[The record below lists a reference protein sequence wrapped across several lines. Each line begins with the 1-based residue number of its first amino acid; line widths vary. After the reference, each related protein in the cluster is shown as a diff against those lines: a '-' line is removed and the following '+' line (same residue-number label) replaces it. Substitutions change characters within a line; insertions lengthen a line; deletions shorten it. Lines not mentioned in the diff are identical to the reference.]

1 MLHSGEPVLSFRPHP
16 NHLSIAPLTEKG
28 GRVFGVL
35 LDGPPP
41 VPDEWL
47 MRMAKTAGP
56 MIEMIW
62 RREQVSPHPS
72 LWVLLLL
79 PVGASCLCSPSLL
92 ARAARHRH
100 QGGTG
105 VGAGLREHACAPHAL
120 ELTDRP
126 TRRADPIRSDDSC
139 SASGLSAP
147 QTFAPHAATL
157 EQQDAEPIEHM
168 AKHPL
173 GKRRS
178 SAGQPGGGARR
189 GSVSTRD
196 SSGGPERLSKR
207 DSVKGAHAV
216 TGGGGGGAGRCAP
229 SPPLAP

>member
-79 PVGASCLCSPSLL
+79 PVGAYAPPPSSREQL
-92 ARAARHRH
+92 ATVIKVAQAWV
-100 QGGTG
+100 QDYANTP
-105 VGAGLREHACAPHAL
+105 V
-120 ELTDRP
+120 
-126 TRRADPIRSDDSC
+126 RRMLWSSLIGRLAEQIRSDQMTPALPPAYLPLTRSRPTPPRRNNRRPSRLSTWRSTR
-139 SASGLSAP
+139 SASAAP
-147 QTFAPHAATL
+147 APASPVEARAGAA
-157 EQQDAEPIEHM
+157 
-168 AKHPL
+168 
-173 GKRRS
+173 
-178 SAGQPGGGARR
+178 
-189 GSVSTRD
+189 
-196 SSGGPERLSKR
+196 
-207 DSVKGAHAV
+207 
-216 TGGGGGGAGRCAP
+216 
-229 SPPLAP
+229 